1 MADVQFWKDTII
13 GEIEQIRAISS
24 SIPNKQDDLER
35 TTAIDSAEEKIR
47 SAKSNCRALKSEIR
61 IVADPEESSRYRKEL
76 SNFEQTLQQLSTE
89 IQGYKSE
96 ESRNRLFLGADTNG
110 GVNGNLSPEEAD
122 PTKAGNALLTG
133 AERIQDKT
141 QVALSNTVTLIAESK
156 VTGMTTL
163 EELERQRNQINNI
176 DDNVVRLEDNLNR
189 ADKLIKTFGKRM
201 ATDKLI
207 QAFACLNILLIV
219 GVVVYS
225 IVKGGTNANADE
237 GAPESP
243 VETTSNARMLR
254 GTWD

>member
-1 MADVQFWKDTII
+1 M
-13 GEIEQIRAISS
+13 
-24 SIPNKQDDLER
+24 
-35 TTAIDSAEEKIR
+35 
-47 SAKSNCRALKSEIR
+47 
-61 IVADPEESSRYRKEL
+61 
-76 SNFEQTLQQLSTE
+76 
-89 IQGYKSE
+89 
-96 ESRNRLFLGADTNG
+96 
-110 GVNGNLSPEEAD
+110 NGNLSPEEAD